1 MIKHKYFNDDEH
13 IQINNIILERYKSKN
28 FNYEK
33 KKFDDLIKLAKER
46 IINDKNKDVHDAN
59 AREMTRKYANN

>member
-33 KKFDDLIKLAKER
+33 KKNLI
-46 IINDKNKDVHDAN
+46 I
-59 AREMTRKYANN
+59 